1 MYDVQSAWVYMLRCR
16 DGSYYVGSHRGS
28 DVEAR
33 VSMHRQGMGGDYT
46 SARLPVE
53 LVWCEAFQFITDA
66 IAAERRIKGWSR
78 AKKEAMMRGD
88 WDELPSL
95 SRRRGG
101 KPKPKS
107 ETEVRADK

>member
-1 MYDVQSAWVYMLRCR
+1 
-16 DGSYYVGSHRGS
+16 
-28 DVEAR
+28 
-33 VSMHRQGMGGDYT
+33 
-46 SARLPVE
+46 VE

-88 WDELPSL
+88 WDMLPVL

-101 KPKPKS
+101 KPPL
-107 ETEVRADK
+107 ENEPEVRAIK